1 MIEVQAVV
9 EVTGGDVVALSGRM
23 SREEFDRALA
33 AIADYGSD
41 DDAEFGP
48 AQLRALVDE
57 EVIVMAGGLQVRD
70 TETGVRVGP
79 GCCAGLESW
88 RDWARLL
95 DGEVPWLGHSP
106 SPGVEFAVG
115 VVRLRPD
122 EDRPDDPACEIAD
135 LAGHLERVRQ
145 DLTGFLD
152 LVRRWTPYG
161 LGEAL
166 AARFDEDFVISAPL

>member
-1 MIEVQAVV
+1 MQAVV

-41 DDAEFGP
+41 DDVELGP
-48 AQLRALVDE
+48 EQLRALLDE
-57 EVIVMAGGLQVRD
+57 EVIIMAGGLEVHD

-95 DGEVPWLGHSP
+95 DEEVPWLGHSP
-106 SPGVEFAVG
+106 SPGVEFAAGG
-115 VVRLRPD
+115 VRVRPD
-122 EDRPDDPACEIAD
+122 EERPDSPACHIVD

-145 DLTGFLD
+145 DLAGFLD